1 MMHDLEYDV
10 LVVGAGPA
18 GSVTAKHAARNGAR
32 TLMIEKRQEIG
43 SPVRC
48 GEGIARAWLDELG
61 IKPDKKWISWQ
72 VTGARIFS
80 PNGSVVKLTEKM
92 AGNEVGYVIERD
104 NFDRALA
111 EDAASAGADIM
122 VKTSAVELIRKD
134 GRVAGVKAK
143 HMGESF
149 NIRAKVVIGAD
160 GFESQLGRW
169 AGIDTSLK
177 PSDVNVCFEYTMRHI
192 DHDPNFN
199 DFYVGSCAPGGYIW
213 VFVKG
218 PDSANIGIG
227 TQLSKIKAG
236 ERGAPKRYL
245 DAFIAKHPEYA
256 KGTPIREVAGAVSCC
271 QPLDSVT
278 ADGIMLVGDA
288 ARQIDPLTGGGV
300 ANSCRAGKV
309 AGEVAAQAVKA
320 GDFSKRFFQAYEKG
334 WRARF
339 EDQMFRNWMAKE
351 KLVTLSDETFDK
363 ACEVLAE
370 AKLEVVNTLEILRLI
385 QRKYPELIKEFED
398 MIK

>member
-1 MMHDLEYDV
+1 MRDINVDV

-18 GSVTAKHAARNGAR
+18 GSVTAKHAALNGAR
-32 TLMIEKRQEIG
+32 TLIIEKRQEIG

-61 IKPDKKWISWQ
+61 IKPDKKWISHQ
-72 VTGARIFS
+72 VSGARVIS
-80 PNGSVVKLTEKM
+80 PGGHVVTLTEKM

-104 NFDRALA
+104 IFDRALA
-111 EDAASAGADIM
+111 DDAANAGADIM
-122 VKTSAVELIRKD
+122 VKTSAIDVLRKD
-134 GRVAGVKAK
+134 GRIAGVKAR
-143 HMGESF
+143 HMGETF
-149 NIRAKVVIGAD
+149 DIHAKVVAGAD

-177 PSDVNVCFEYTMRHI
+177 PSDVNVCFEYTLRHI
-192 DHDPNFN
+192 DIDPHFN

-213 VFVKG
+213 VFIKG
-218 PDSANIGIG
+218 PDSANVGIG
-227 TQLSKIKAG
+227 VQLSKIKAG
-236 ERGAPKRYL
+236 ERGAAKKYL
-245 DAFIAKHPEYA
+245 DAFIAKHPNLA
-256 KGTPIREVAGAVSCC
+256 KGTAIREVAGAVSCC

-309 AGEVAAQAVKA
+309 AGEVAARAAAA
-320 GDFSKRFFQAYEKG
+320 GNSSKEFLQTYEKG

-339 EDQMFRNWMAKE
+339 EDQMYRNWMAKE

-398 MIK
+398 LIK

>member
-1 MMHDLEYDV
+1 
-10 LVVGAGPA
+10 
-18 GSVTAKHAARNGAR
+18 
-32 TLMIEKRQEIG
+32 
-43 SPVRC
+43 
-48 GEGIARAWLDELG
+48 
-61 IKPDKKWISWQ
+61 
-72 VTGARIFS
+72 
-80 PNGSVVKLTEKM
+80 
-92 AGNEVGYVIERD
+92 
-104 NFDRALA
+104 
-111 EDAASAGADIM
+111 
-122 VKTSAVELIRKD
+122 
-134 GRVAGVKAK
+134 
-143 HMGESF
+143 
-149 NIRAKVVIGAD
+149 
-160 GFESQLGRW
+160 
-169 AGIDTSLK
+169 
-177 PSDVNVCFEYTMRHI
+177 
-192 DHDPNFN
+192 
-199 DFYVGSCAPGGYIW
+199 VGSCAPGGYIW

-245 DAFIAKHPEYA
+245 DAFIAKHPGFA

-320 GDFSKRFFQAYEKG
+320 GDFSKKFFQAYEKG

-363 ACEVLAE
+363 ACEVLSE

>member
-1 MMHDLEYDV
+1 MTNEISVDV

-18 GSVTAKHAARNGAR
+18 GSVTAKHAAQNGAR

-61 IKPDKKWISWQ
+61 IKPDKRWISHQ
-72 VTGARIFS
+72 VQGARVVS
-80 PNGSVVKLTEKM
+80 PNGHVVTLTEKM

-104 NFDRALA
+104 SFDRALA
-111 EDAASAGADIM
+111 EEAASAGAEVM
-122 VKTSAVELIRKD
+122 VKTSAVDVIRKE
-134 GRVAGVKAK
+134 GRIAGVRAR
-143 HMGESF
+143 HMGTDF
-149 NIRAKVVIGAD
+149 VINAKVVIGAD

-177 PSDVNVCFEYTMRHI
+177 SSDINVCFEYTLKHI
-192 DHDPNFN
+192 DIDPKYN

-218 PDSANIGIG
+218 PDSANVGIG
-227 TQLSKIKAG
+227 VQLSKIKAG
-236 ERGAPKRYL
+236 DRGAAKRHL
-245 DAFIAKHPEYA
+245 DAFIAKHPELA
-256 KGTPIREVAGAVSCC
+256 KGSPIREVAGAVSCC
-271 QPLDSVT
+271 QPLDSVV

-288 ARQIDPLTGGGV
+288 ARMIDPLTGGGV
-300 ANSCRAGKV
+300 ANSCRAGKI

-320 GDFSKRFFQAYEKG
+320 GDFSKKFFQAYERG
-334 WRARF
+334 WRSKF
-339 EDQMFRNWMAKE
+339 EDQMYRNWMAKE
-351 KLVTLSDETFDK
+351 KLVTLDDETFDK

-398 MIK
+398 LIK

>member
-1 MMHDLEYDV
+1 MRDLEVDV
-10 LVVGAGPA
+10 VVVGAGPA
-18 GSVTAKHAARNGAR
+18 GSMTAKHAALNGAR

-48 GEGIARAWLDELG
+48 GEGIARAWLTELG
-61 IKPDKKWISWQ
+61 IKPDKKWISRQ
-72 VTGARIFS
+72 VSGARIVS
-80 PNGSVVKLTEKM
+80 PGGHVVTLTEKM

-111 EDAASAGADIM
+111 DDAASAGADIM
-122 VKTSAVELIRKD
+122 VKTSAVDVLRKD
-134 GRVAGVKAK
+134 GQISGVKAK

-149 NIRAKVVIGAD
+149 DINADVVIGAD

-177 PSDVNVCFEYTMRHI
+177 PSDINVCYEYTLRHI
-192 DHDPNFN
+192 DIDPRFN

-213 VFVKG
+213 VFIKG
-218 PDSANIGIG
+218 PDSANVGIG
-227 TQLSKIKAG
+227 VQLSKIKAG
-236 ERGAPKRYL
+236 ERGAAKKYL
-245 DAFIAKHPEYA
+245 DAFIAKHPDLA
-256 KGTPIREVAGAVSCC
+256 KGTAIREVAGAVSCC

-320 GDFSKRFFQAYEKG
+320 GDFSKSFFQAYEKG

>member
-1 MMHDLEYDV
+1 MKDMDVDV

-18 GSVTAKHAARNGAR
+18 GSMTAKHAALNGAR

-61 IKPDKKWISWQ
+61 IKPDKKWISHQ
-72 VTGARIFS
+72 VSGARIVS
-80 PNGSVVKLTEKM
+80 PGGHVVTLTEKM

-111 EDAASAGADIM
+111 GDAASAGADIM
-122 VKTSAVELIRKD
+122 VKTTAADVLRRD
-134 GRVAGVKAK
+134 GQISGVKAK

-149 NIRAKVVIGAD
+149 DINAKVVIGAD

-177 PSDVNVCFEYTMRHI
+177 PSDVNVCYEYTLRHI
-192 DHDPNFN
+192 DIDPRFN

-213 VFVKG
+213 VFIKG
-218 PDSANIGIG
+218 PDSANVGIG
-227 TQLSKIKAG
+227 VQLSKIKATQ
-236 ERGAPKRYL
+236 RGAAKQYL
-245 DAFIAKHPEYA
+245 DAFIAKHPNLA
-256 KGTPIREVAGAVSCC
+256 KGTAIREVAGAVSCC
-271 QPLDSVT
+271 QPLESVT

-300 ANSCRAGKV
+300 ANSCRAGKI
-309 AGEVAAQAVKA
+309 AGEVAARAVKA
-320 GDFSKRFFQAYEKG
+320 GDHSKKFFQAYEKG

-339 EDQMFRNWMAKE
+339 EDQMYRNWMAKE

-363 ACEVLAE
+363 ACEVLASAE
-370 AKLEVVNTLEILRLI
+370 LEVVNTIEILRLI
-385 QRKYPELIKEFED
+385 QRKYPELVKEFED
-398 MIK
+398 MLT

>member
-1 MMHDLEYDV
+1 MKDMDVDV

-18 GSVTAKHAARNGAR
+18 GSMTARHAALNGAR

-61 IKPDKKWISWQ
+61 IKPDKKWISHQ
-72 VTGARIFS
+72 VSGARIVS
-80 PNGSVVKLTEKM
+80 PAGHVVTLTEKM

-111 EDAASAGADIM
+111 GDAASAGADIM
-122 VKTSAVELIRKD
+122 VKTSAVDVLRKD
-134 GRVAGVKAK
+134 GRIAGVKAK

-149 NIRAKVVIGAD
+149 DINAKVVCGAD

-169 AGIDTSLK
+169 AGIDTSLA
-177 PSDVNVCFEYTMRHI
+177 PTDINVCYEYTLRHI
-192 DHDPNFN
+192 DIDPRFN

-213 VFVKG
+213 VFIKG
-218 PDSANIGIG
+218 PDSANVGIG
-227 TQLSKIKAG
+227 VQLSKIKATQ
-236 ERGAPKRYL
+236 RGAAKQYL
-245 DAFIAKHPEYA
+245 DAFIAKHPNLA
-256 KGTPIREVAGAVSCC
+256 KGTAIREVAGAVSCC

-300 ANSCRAGKV
+300 ANSCRAGKI
-309 AGEVAAQAVKA
+309 AGEVAARAIEA
-320 GDFSKRFFQAYEKG
+320 GDFSKSFFQAYEKG

-339 EDQMFRNWMAKE
+339 EDQMYRNWMAKE

-363 ACEVLAE
+363 ACEVLASAE
-370 AKLEVVNTLEILRLI
+370 LEVVNTIEILRLI
-385 QRKYPELIKEFED
+385 QRKYPELVKEFED
-398 MIK
+398 MLT

>member
-1 MMHDLEYDV
+1 VTRKLDVDV

-18 GSVTAKHAARNGAR
+18 GSVTAKHAAKNGAK

-61 IKPDKKWISWQ
+61 IVPDKKWISHQ
-72 VTGARIFS
+72 VGGARVIS
-80 PNGSVVKLTEKM
+80 PAGHVVTLTEKM

-111 EDAASAGADIM
+111 EEAASAGAELM
-122 VKTSAVELIRKD
+122 VKTSAVDVIRKD
-134 GRVAGVKAK
+134 GRIAGVKAK
-143 HMGESF
+143 HMGLDFE
-149 NIRAKVVIGAD
+149 IHADVVIGAD

-177 PSDVNVCFEYTMRHI
+177 PSDVNVCFEYTLKHVDI
-192 DHDPNFN
+192 NPKYN

-213 VFVKG
+213 VFIKG
-218 PDSANIGIG
+218 PDSANVGIG
-227 TQLSKIKAG
+227 VQLSKIKAG
-236 ERGAPKRYL
+236 ERGAAKRYL
-245 DAFIAKHPEYA
+245 DAFIAKHPELA
-256 KGTPIREVAGAVSCC
+256 KGSPIREVAGAVSCC
-271 QPLDSVT
+271 QPLDSVV

-288 ARQIDPLTGGGV
+288 ARMIDPLTGGGV

-320 GDFSKRFFQAYEKG
+320 GDYSKKFFQAYEKG
-334 WRARF
+334 WRAKF
-339 EDQMFRNWMAKE
+339 EDQMYRNWMAKE
-351 KLVTLSDETFDK
+351 KLVTLDDATFDK
-363 ACEVLAE
+363 ACEVLASAE
-370 AKLEVVNTLEILRLI
+370 LEKVNTIEILRLI
-385 QRKYPELIKEFED
+385 QRKYPELVKEFED
-398 MIK
+398 LIK

>member
-1 MMHDLEYDV
+1 MKDIDVDV

-18 GSVTAKHAARNGAR
+18 GSVTAKHAALNGAR

-61 IKPDKKWISWQ
+61 IRPDKKWISHQ
-72 VTGARIFS
+72 VTGARIVS
-80 PNGSVVKLTEKM
+80 PGGHIVTLTEKM

-111 EDAASAGADIM
+111 EDAANAGADIM
-122 VKTSAVELIRKD
+122 VKTTAVELLRKE
-134 GRVAGVKAK
+134 GRIAGVKAK
-143 HMGESF
+143 HMGETF
-149 NIRAKVVIGAD
+149 DIHANVVIGAD

-169 AGIDTSLK
+169 AGIDTTLK
-177 PSDVNVCFEYTMRHI
+177 PSDVNVCYEYTLRHI
-192 DHDPNFN
+192 DIDPRFN
-199 DFYVGSCAPGGYIW
+199 DFFVGSCAPGGYVW
-213 VFVKG
+213 VFIKG
-218 PDSANIGIG
+218 PDSANVGIG
-227 TQLSKIKAG
+227 VQLSKIKSG
-236 ERGAPKRYL
+236 VRGAAKKYL
-245 DAFIAKHPEYA
+245 DAFIAKHPNLA
-256 KGTPIREVAGAVSCC
+256 KGTAIREVAGAVSCC
-271 QPLDSVT
+271 QPLESVT

-300 ANSCRAGKV
+300 ANSCRAGKI
-309 AGEVAAQAVKA
+309 AGEVASRALKA
-320 GDFSKRFFQAYEKG
+320 GDYSKSFFQAYEKG
-334 WRARF
+334 WRAKI
-339 EDQMFRNWMAKE
+339 EDQMYRNWMAKE
-351 KLVTLSDETFDK
+351 KLVTLDDETFDK

-398 MIK
+398 MLT

>member
-1 MMHDLEYDV
+1 MTRRLDVDV

-18 GSVTAKHAARNGAR
+18 GSVTAKHAAVNGAK

-61 IKPDKKWISWQ
+61 IKPDKKWISHQ
-72 VTGARIFS
+72 VSGARVIS
-80 PNGSVVKLTEKM
+80 PNGHVVTLTEKM

-104 NFDRALA
+104 TFDRALA
-111 EDAASAGADIM
+111 EEAASAGVELM
-122 VKTSAVELIRKD
+122 VKTSAVDVIRKD
-134 GRVAGVKAK
+134 GRIAGVKAK
-143 HMGESF
+143 HLGMDF
-149 NIRAKVVIGAD
+149 DIHAKVVIGAD

-177 PSDVNVCFEYTMRHI
+177 PSDINVCFEYTLKNI
-192 DHDPNFN
+192 DIDPNFN

-213 VFVKG
+213 VFIKG
-218 PDSANIGIG
+218 PDSANVGIG
-227 TQLSKIKAG
+227 VQLSKIKAG
-236 ERGAPKRYL
+236 ERGAAKRYL
-245 DAFIAKHPEYA
+245 DAFIAKHPELA
-256 KGTPIREVAGAVSCC
+256 KGSPIREVAGAVSCC
-271 QPLDSVT
+271 QPLDSVVG
-278 ADGIMLVGDA
+278 DGIMLVGDS
-288 ARQIDPLTGGGV
+288 ARMIDPLTGGGV

-320 GDFSKRFFQAYEKG
+320 GDYSKKFFQAYEKG
-334 WRARF
+334 WRAKF
-339 EDQMFRNWMAKE
+339 EDQMYRNWMAKE
-351 KLVTLSDETFDK
+351 KLVTLDDATFDK

-398 MIK
+398 MLT

>member
-149 NIRAKVVIGAD
+149 NIGAKVVIGAD

-192 DHDPNFN
+192 DHDPSFN

-256 KGTPIREVAGAVSCC
+256 RGTPIREVAGAVSCC

-363 ACEVLAE
+363 ACEVLSE

>member
-1 MMHDLEYDV
+1 MKDMDVDV

-18 GSVTAKHAARNGAR
+18 GSMTARHAALNGAR

-61 IKPDKKWISWQ
+61 IKPDKKWISHQ
-72 VTGARIFS
+72 VSGARIVS
-80 PNGSVVKLTEKM
+80 PAGHVVTLTEKM

-111 EDAASAGADIM
+111 GDAASAGADIM
-122 VKTSAVELIRKD
+122 VKTSAVNVLRKD
-134 GRVAGVKAK
+134 GRIAGVKAK

-149 NIRAKVVIGAD
+149 DINAKVVCGAD

-169 AGIDTSLK
+169 AGIDTSLA
-177 PSDVNVCFEYTMRHI
+177 PTDINVCYEYTLRHI
-192 DHDPNFN
+192 DIDPRFN

-213 VFVKG
+213 VFIKG
-218 PDSANIGIG
+218 PDSANVGIG
-227 TQLSKIKAG
+227 VQLSKIKATQ
-236 ERGAPKRYL
+236 RGAAKQYL
-245 DAFIAKHPEYA
+245 DAFIAKHPNLA
-256 KGTPIREVAGAVSCC
+256 KGTAIREVAGAVSCC

-300 ANSCRAGKV
+300 ANSCRAGKI
-309 AGEVAAQAVKA
+309 AGEVAARAIEA
-320 GDFSKRFFQAYEKG
+320 GDFSKSFFQAYEKG

-339 EDQMFRNWMAKE
+339 EDQMYRNWMAKE

-363 ACEVLAE
+363 ACEVLASAE
-370 AKLEVVNTLEILRLI
+370 LEVVNTIEILRLI
-385 QRKYPELIKEFED
+385 QRKYPELVKEFED
-398 MIK
+398 MLT

>member
-1 MMHDLEYDV
+1 MTGEINVDV

-18 GSVTAKHAARNGAR
+18 GSVTAKHAAKNGAR

-61 IKPDKKWISWQ
+61 IRPNKKWISHQ
-72 VTGARIFS
+72 VQGARVVS
-80 PNGSVVKLTEKM
+80 PNGHVVTLTEKM

-111 EDAASAGADIM
+111 EEAASAGAQVM
-122 VKTSAVELIRKD
+122 VKTRAVDVIRRD
-134 GRVAGVKAK
+134 GRIAGVKAR
-143 HMGESF
+143 HMGLDF
-149 NIRAKVVIGAD
+149 DIHAKVVIGAD

-177 PSDVNVCFEYTMRHI
+177 SSDINVCFEYTLKHI
-192 DHDPNFN
+192 DIDTKYN

-218 PDSANIGIG
+218 PDSANVGIG
-227 TQLSKIKAG
+227 VQLSKIKAG
-236 ERGAPKRYL
+236 EGGAAKRYL
-245 DAFIAKHPEYA
+245 DAFIAKHPELA
-256 KGTPIREVAGAVSCC
+256 KGSPIREVAGAVSCC
-271 QPLDSVT
+271 QPLDSVV

-288 ARQIDPLTGGGV
+288 ARMIDPLTGGGV

-309 AGEVAAQAVKA
+309 AGEVAAQAVQA
-320 GDFSKRFFQAYEKG
+320 GDYSKKFFQAYEKG
-334 WRARF
+334 WRAKF
-339 EDQMFRNWMAKE
+339 EDQMYRNWMAKE
-351 KLVTLSDETFDK
+351 KLVTLDDETFDK
-363 ACEVLAE
+363 VCEVLAE
-370 AKLEVVNTLEILRLI
+370 AKLDVVNTLEILRLI
-385 QRKYPELIKEFED
+385 QKKYPELIKEFED
-398 MIK
+398 LIK

>member
-1 MMHDLEYDV
+1 MRDMDVDV

-18 GSVTAKHAARNGAR
+18 GSCSAKHAALNGAR

-61 IKPDKKWISWQ
+61 IKPDKKWISHQ
-72 VTGARIFS
+72 VSGARIIS
-80 PNGSVVKLTEKM
+80 PGGHVVTLTEKM

-111 EDAASAGADIM
+111 DDAANAGADIM
-122 VKTSAVELIRKD
+122 VKTSAVGVVRKD
-134 GRVAGVKAK
+134 GRISGVKAK
-143 HMGESF
+143 HMGAGF
-149 NIRAKVVIGAD
+149 DINAKVVIGAD

-177 PSDVNVCFEYTMRHI
+177 PSDVNVCYEYTLRHI
-192 DHDPNFN
+192 DIDPRFN

-213 VFVKG
+213 VFIKG
-218 PDSANIGIG
+218 PDSANVGIG
-227 TQLSKIKAG
+227 VQLSKIKAK
-236 ERGAPKRYL
+236 ERGAAKKYL
-245 DAFIAKHPEYA
+245 DAFIAHNPKLA
-256 KGTPIREVAGAVSCC
+256 KGTAIREVAGAVSCC

-300 ANSCRAGKV
+300 ANSCRAGKI

-320 GDFSKRFFQAYEKG
+320 GDSSKKFFQAYEKG

-398 MIK
+398 MIT

>member
-1 MMHDLEYDV
+1 MKDIDVDV

-18 GSVTAKHAARNGAR
+18 GSVTSKYAARNGAR
-32 TLMIEKRQEIG
+32 TLVIEKRQEIG

-61 IKPDKKWISWQ
+61 IRPDKKWISHQ
-72 VTGARIFS
+72 VTGARIIS
-80 PNGSVVKLTEKM
+80 PGGHVVTLTEKM

-111 EDAASAGADIM
+111 DDAASAGADIM
-122 VKTSAVELIRKD
+122 VKTSAVDVLRHD
-134 GRVAGVKAK
+134 GRICGVKAK

-149 NIRAKVVIGAD
+149 DIRAKVVVGAD

-177 PSDVNVCFEYTMRHI
+177 PSDVNVCYEYTLRHI
-192 DHDPNFN
+192 DIDPNFN
-199 DFYVGSCAPGGYIW
+199 DFYVGSCAPGGYVW
-213 VFVKG
+213 VFIKG

-227 TQLSKIKAG
+227 VQLSKIKPG
-236 ERGAPKRYL
+236 ERGAAKRYL
-245 DAFIAKHPEYA
+245 DAFIANHPNLA
-256 KGTPIREVAGAVSCC
+256 KGTAIREVAGAVSCC

-288 ARQIDPLTGGGV
+288 ARHIDPLTGGGV

-309 AGEVAAQAVKA
+309 AGEVAARAVSA
-320 GDFSKRFFQAYEKG
+320 GDSSKKFFQAYEKG
-334 WRARF
+334 WRAKF

-385 QRKYPELIKEFED
+385 QRKYPELIREFED
-398 MIK
+398 MLK